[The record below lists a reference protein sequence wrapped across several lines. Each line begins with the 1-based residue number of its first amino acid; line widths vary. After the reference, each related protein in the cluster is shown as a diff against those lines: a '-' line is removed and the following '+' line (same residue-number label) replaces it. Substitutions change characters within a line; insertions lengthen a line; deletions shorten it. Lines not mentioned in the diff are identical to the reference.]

1 MSANGLKCVCCGKV
15 FPYGERYSCDACG
28 GILDVTYADIFESTE
43 PLSQS
48 FERMPVSRDEV
59 KGIGMAP
66 TPMLRAERI
75 GKMLGLEKLYLKCE
89 LANLT
94 GSFKDRPVSIG
105 VAAAKKM
112 GYSQVVTAS
121 SGNAAAATA
130 ACAARQGLE
139 CVVIIPATTP
149 DEKVK
154 QTVFYGAR
162 VFKVPGPYSNS
173 YQVAKELAE
182 KHRIC
187 NVTTTFFNPFSLEGD
202 KIVGYEI
209 YETLRK
215 MPQWVYVPVGA
226 GPLLAGIHKGLLEY
240 KERDGLGDTAR
251 MVAVQAEGNSP
262 IAQAFERGDD
272 TVMNNP
278 QPKTIAGGIADGL
291 VGYERDGSYT
301 LRLCRESGGKAMSV
315 SDDCIREAQRL
326 LAELEGVFVEPSAAA
341 SAAAV
346 IRDAQEGRL
355 KEDDTVVILLTGH
368 GLKDM
373 KNVAAGGE
381 IPVIESATDVADM
394 LH

>member
-1 MSANGLKCVCCGKV
+1 MAETGLRCVCCGKAYP
-15 FPYGERYSCDACG
+15 FGDRYACDACG
-28 GILDVTYADIFESTE
+28 GILDVTYTGAFESTE
-43 PLSQS
+43 PLSRS
-48 FERMPVSRDEV
+48 FERMPVTRQEAM
-59 KGIGMAP
+59 GMGTTP
-66 TPMLRAERI
+66 TPMLRAQRLGE
-75 GKMLGLEKLYLKCE
+75 MLGLKRLYLKCE
-89 LANLT
+89 MANLT

-130 ACAARQGLE
+130 ACAARQGLG
-139 CVVIIPATTP
+139 CIVIIPASTP

-154 QTVFYGAR
+154 QTAFYGAR

-173 YQVAKELAE
+173 YQVARELSE
-182 KHRIC
+182 KHGIC

-202 KIVGYEI
+202 KVVGYEI
-209 YETLRK
+209 YETLK
-215 MPQWVYVPVGA
+215 EMPQWVYVPVGA
-226 GPLLAGIHKGLLEY
+226 GPLLAGIHKALLEY
-240 KERDGLGDTAR
+240 AARNGLSGTAR
-251 MVAVQAEGNSP
+251 MVAAQAEGNSP
-262 IAQAFERGDD
+262 IAQAFERGED
-272 TVMNNP
+272 TVMSNP
-278 QPKTIAGGIADGL
+278 EPRTIAGGIADGL

-315 SDDCIREAQRL
+315 PDDGIREAQRL

-346 IRDAQEGRL
+346 IRDAREGKL
-355 KEDDTVVILLTGH
+355 KEEDTVVILLTGH

-373 KNVAAGGE
+373 KNVATEGE
-381 IPVIESATDVADM
+381 IPTVLSATDVADM

>member
-1 MSANGLKCVCCGKV
+1 MPATGLKCECCGKV
-15 FPYGERYSCDACG
+15 FPYEDRYACDTCG
-28 GILDVTYADIFESTE
+28 GILSVTYCDTFESPE
-43 PLSQS
+43 ALSQS
-48 FERMPVSRDEV
+48 FEKMPVTREEA
-59 KGIGMAP
+59 KEIGVTP
-66 TPMLRAERI
+66 TPMLQAERL
-75 GKMLGLEKLYLKCE
+75 GKLLGLDRLYFKCE
-89 LANLT
+89 LTNLT

-130 ACAARQGLE
+130 ACAARQGLQ

-154 QTVFYGAR
+154 QTAFYGAR

-173 YQVAKELAE
+173 YQVARELSE
-182 KHRIC
+182 RHGIC

-209 YETLRK
+209 YETLK
-215 MPQWVYVPVGA
+215 TMPQWVYVPVGA

-240 KERDGLGDTAR
+240 AARDGLGHTAR
-251 MVAVQAEGNSP
+251 MVAAQAEGNSP
-262 IAQAFERGDD
+262 IAQAFDRGDD
-272 TVMNNP
+272 LVMSNP
-278 QPKTIAGGIADGL
+278 EPRTIAGGIADGL

-315 SDDCIREAQRL
+315 SDDSIREAQKL
-326 LAELEGVFVEPSAAA
+326 LAELEGIFVEPSAAA

-346 IRDAQEGRL
+346 IRDAREGKLSR
-355 KEDDTVVILLTGH
+355 DDTVVILLTGH

-373 KNVAAGGE
+373 KNVATGGE
-381 IPVIESATDVADM
+381 IPVVQSATDVAAM

>member
-1 MSANGLKCVCCGKV
+1 
-15 FPYGERYSCDACG
+15 
-28 GILDVTYADIFESTE
+28 
-43 PLSQS
+43 
-48 FERMPVSRDEV
+48 
-59 KGIGMAP
+59 
-66 TPMLRAERI
+66 
-75 GKMLGLEKLYLKCE
+75 
-89 LANLT
+89 
-94 GSFKDRPVSIG
+94 
-105 VAAAKKM
+105 
-112 GYSQVVTAS
+112 
-121 SGNAAAATA
+121 
-130 ACAARQGLE
+130 
-139 CVVIIPATTP
+139 
-149 DEKVK
+149 
-154 QTVFYGAR
+154 
-162 VFKVPGPYSNS
+162 
-173 YQVAKELAE
+173 
-182 KHRIC
+182 
-187 NVTTTFFNPFSLEGD
+187 
-202 KIVGYEI
+202 
-209 YETLRK
+209 
-215 MPQWVYVPVGA
+215 
-226 GPLLAGIHKGLLEY
+226 
-240 KERDGLGDTAR
+240 